1 MDKETH
7 YVFLFG
13 YNDINSAKESEQFP
27 RIFFSKNIVVSGFFF
42 IFASGVGRTLSSRRS
57 VMLPTCEMKT

>member
-27 RIFFSKNIVVSGFFF
+27 RIFFEKLCGFGIFFYLCQRSGKDSLQQQKRY
-42 IFASGVGRTLSSRRS
+42 APNL
-57 VMLPTCEMKT
+57 

>member
-42 IFASGVGRTLSSRRS
+42 YLCQRSGKDSLQQKKRYAPNL
-57 VMLPTCEMKT
+57 